1 MIAVIFSSQ
10 RTKVD
15 DSGYQ
20 AAAAEMAA
28 LAAKQPGYIDM
39 ESARGADGF
48 GITISYWANDDAA
61 RAWRDNPRHAEIRD
75 QGRAIWYESYQLF
88 VTDVVRNYGWQ
99 KYADG

>member
-61 RAWRDNPRHAEIRD
+61 RAWRDNPRHTEIRD